1 VLNSDLS
8 PAKYKKPDSTLI
20 HDLVVERLRVIPD
33 ERGRLMEIM
42 RRDDSFFSGF
52 GQVYLSTIYP
62 GVVKAWHY
70 HRIQEDRFTCIKGTI
85 KAAFYDDRENSPS
98 RGVLNVIYLGEH
110 NPCLVVIP
118 AGVYHGWKCVGESEA
133 YVINVPSEPYNR
145 SNPDEYRVDP
155 HSGEIPY
162 DWSRKDG

>member
-1 VLNSDLS
+1 MS
-8 PAKYKKPDSTLI
+8 AMAGKKKFKQPDSVPI
-20 HDLVVERLRVIPD
+20 EGVVVQPLKVVPD

-42 RRDDSFFSGF
+42 RRDDPFFSGF
-52 GQVYLSTIYP
+52 GQVYLSTVYP

-70 HRIQEDRFTCIKGTI
+70 HRVQEDRFTCVRGMV
-85 KAAFYDDRENSPS
+85 KAVLYDDRNGSPT
-98 RGVLNVIYLGEH
+98 RGALNEFYVGEH
-110 NPCLVVIP
+110 KPCLIVIP
-118 AGVYHGWKCVGESEA
+118 AGVYHGWKCVSEYEA

-145 SNPDEYRVDP
+145 SNPDEYRVEP

>member
-1 VLNSDLS
+1 MKKEIS
-8 PAKYKKPDSTLI
+8 PNKFLQPDRKPIDGAI
-20 HDLVVERLRVIPD
+20 IQRLRVIPD

-42 RRDDSFFSGF
+42 RCDDAFFDGF

-70 HRIQEDRFTCIKGTI
+70 HAIQVDRFTCVRGMV
-85 KAAFYDDRENSPS
+85 KAVLYDDRENSPT
-98 RGVLNVIYLGEH
+98 RGCLNEICLGEH

-118 AGVYHGWKCVGESEA
+118 AGVYHGWKCISDYEA

-145 SNPDEYRVDP
+145 TDPDEYRVDP
-155 HSGEIPY
+155 HGGTIPY